1 MYRWTETK
9 ELPDVTING
18 KKLTKGTTWDDAL
31 PILERGQRVWLEKL
45 DADVFVD
52 IRSFDGRVYG
62 FSFVRRDGPYV
73 LTTTIESGTYKPKSR

>member
-31 PILERGQRVWLEKL
+31 PILERGQRVWLAPTCSL
-45 DADVFVD
+45 IFDHSTVASMDS
-52 IRSFDGRVYG
+52 RSSVATDHTF
-62 FSFVRRDGPYV
+62 
-73 LTTTIESGTYKPKSR
+73 